1 MMIDREV
8 ATDPSNDIIRAHQGV
23 RSRLT
28 YRKNINRQPRQTIEK
43 RLLLPWEKRKNVF
56 FFLFFFFSLGWV
68 VLDSFCAVQ
77 DRGEEKKKVPLFF
90 FSFFVFLFLVFFWL
104 FYMQEAVMSSRKQI
118 TQSNKQ
124 STRSL
129 KQTESNFNGN
139 TGTMK
144 KALE

>member
-56 FFLFFFFSLGWV
+56 FFLFFFFFFPRLGCIGQF
-68 VLDSFCAVQ
+68 LRCTRS
-77 DRGEEKKKVPLFF
+77 RGREEKGAPFLFF
-90 FSFFVFLFLVFFWL
+90 LFCFSVFSVFLALL
-104 FYMQEAVMSSRKQI
+104 YA
-118 TQSNKQ
+118 
-124 STRSL
+124 RS
-129 KQTESNFNGN
+129 GN
-139 TGTMK
+139 
-144 KALE
+144 E